1 MILIACVDNKNG
13 MLFNKRRQ
21 SRDRVLI
28 ERIKS
33 ITAEKK
39 LWMNSYSAQLFG
51 SRVYI
56 DENFQNKAAKG
67 EFCFTENERPQG
79 EKAEKIILYKWNRDY
94 PADMYFDIDLSGWR
108 LEASTDFKG
117 YSHDRITEEIYAK

>member
-13 MLFNKRRQ
+13 MMFNKRRQ

-33 ITAEKK
+33 ITAGKK
-39 LWMNSYSAQLFG
+39 LWMNSYSAPLFG
-51 SRVYI
+51 DGVCV
-56 DENFQNKAAKG
+56 DEDFQNKAAEG
-67 EFCFTENERPQG
+67 EFCFTENEKPL
-79 EKAEKIILYKWNRDY
+79 EAKAEKIILYKWNRDY

-108 LEASTDFKG
+108 LAASADFKG
-117 YSHDRITEEIYAK
+117 YSHDRITEEIYVK